1 MAEGANPALIAE
13 ATAPLERVKR
23 LSSVERAELLLDVAE
38 GVYDCTLGLRR
49 RAVSLG
55 VSTERE
61 SSGPTEDSR
70 EAPEPEAAAEVAGT
84 AEASKEE
91 DCRGGVGSSGVGRA
105 ARTAGVCR
113 RWDQRC

>member
-38 GVYDCTLGLRR
+38 GVYDCTLRLR
-49 RAVSLG
+49 SLG

-61 SSGPTEDSR
+61 SSGPTEDSQ

-84 AEASKEE
+84 AEASKEG
-91 DCRGGVGSSGVGRA
+91 DRRGGVGSSGVG
-105 ARTAGVCR
+105 
-113 RWDQRC
+113 